1 MNIRKEHK
9 ERSLAW
15 FETARGN
22 TAIGLRLEKALADA
36 DIATILDRLVGRYA
50 GDEYLSEG
58 RSTVLPSDSALLYDG
73 LKVKG
78 AGLCGDIVEIGR
90 RHTGAFDLPYYDFE
104 GNYTPDRSRAH
115 QAAYAG
121 GMSYQ
126 QAVNEYR
133 VSRYLT
139 DNGFD
144 TYPPIGYG
152 YLRKDGLT
160 SWFCLLN
167 APFKP
172 CWKWN
177 APDFDA
183 HLVQEVPRFIA
194 RTQNEMKELGL
205 QLVLHG
211 VENIDGRLVRKD
223 FHSVRFVERND
234 SFISRI
240 CYFFFD
246 INFVLYT
253 LAHPVY
259 ETGIPGWVERA
270 WCDYID
276 ELCSSRFDFGTIQMF
291 KETLVKLKLDDRATL
306 DERMEIIRSDSVARG
321 ICGQFMTEQERRQFL

>member
-1 MNIRKEHK
+1 MNIPKEHK
-9 ERSLAW
+9 EGSLAW
-15 FETARGN
+15 FETARGS
-22 TAIGLRLEKALADA
+22 TAIGLGFEKALSDA
-36 DIATILDRLVGRYA
+36 DMTTILDRLVGRYA
-50 GDEYLSEG
+50 GDEHLSEG
-58 RSTVLPSDSALLYDG
+58 RSTVLPSHSTLLHDG
-73 LKVKG
+73 IKIKG
-78 AGLCGDIVEIGR
+78 AGLRGDSVAIGR

-104 GNYTPDRSRAH
+104 GNYTADRSRAH
-115 QAAYAG
+115 QTAYAG

-133 VSRYLT
+133 ISRYLT

-172 CWKWN
+172 YWKWN

-183 HLVQEVPRFIA
+183 HLVKDVPCFIA
-194 RTQNEMKELGL
+194 RTQNRMKDLGL

-211 VENIDGRLVRKD
+211 VENIDGRLIRKD

-259 ETGIPGWVERA
+259 ETGIPGWVEKA
-270 WCDYID
+270 WCDYVG
-276 ELCSSRFDFGTIQMF
+276 ELCLSGPDFETIQMF
-291 KETLVKLKLDDRATL
+291 KEALVKLKLDDRSTL
-306 DERMEIIRSDSVARG
+306 DERMEIVRSDPIARE
-321 ICGQFMTEQERRQFL
+321 ICRQFMTEQEQRQFL